1 MNIDKTIKKFKRN
14 NITAILL
21 NNSEELVD
29 YIKKNIPVGSTVG
42 VGDSVT
48 LESTGIYDLL
58 RSGDFNF
65 LDKYND
71 QLSKDEKR
79 NIYINNFSADF
90 FLSGVNAISET
101 GCIFNIDGNGSRVA
115 PMIYGP
121 KKVYLIAGVNK
132 IVEDEKAALERMR
145 TIAAP
150 LDNRRCG
157 KNNPCVKV
165 GHCVDCKSKTKI
177 CNYFTKIQGQFDENR
192 IELILLN
199 GEYGY

>member
-1 MNIDKTIKKFKRN
+1 MNIDKTIKNFKRN

-79 NIYINNFSADF
+79 NIYINNFSADV

-121 KKVYLIAGVNK
+121 KKVYLIAGINK